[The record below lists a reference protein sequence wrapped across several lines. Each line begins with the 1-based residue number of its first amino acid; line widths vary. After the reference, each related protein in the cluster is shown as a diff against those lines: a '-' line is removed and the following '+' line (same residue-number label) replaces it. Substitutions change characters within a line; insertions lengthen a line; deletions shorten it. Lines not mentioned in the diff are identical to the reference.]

1 VAPQAPQSL
10 PGRKCSCAAAGW
22 PQRQRDGRSAS
33 GGAGGPDRPGAGSD
47 AGGFGPISGVALR
60 ARGIATACSTGAATS
75 VVPPIVIVVP
85 FRTHCVAPTY
95 LDSRRTL
102 KRC

>member
-1 VAPQAPQSL
+1 MRPT
-10 PGRKCSCAAAGW
+10 
-22 PQRQRDGRSAS
+22 GRSAP
-33 GGAGGPDRPGAGSD
+33 GGAGAGAGID
-47 AGGFGPISGVALR
+47 TGGSGVALR
-60 ARGIATACSTGAATS
+60 ACGIVTACSTDAATS
-75 VVPPIVIVVP
+75 VVPPIVMVVP